1 MKELLEKLNAAEL
14 EANRIDELWE
24 ADPDNAELEAQWD
37 AAYKTEDAAFA
48 KVVSEL
54 VKITSGQIDRSTAA
68 SMLRR
73 KRAEVE
79 KLFL

>member
-1 MKELLEKLNAAEL
+1 MKELLKKLSAAEL

-24 ADPDNAELEAQWD
+24 ADPDSIEIEAQWD
-37 AAYKTEDAAFA
+37 AAYKTEGAIFA

-68 SMLRR
+68 SMLRT
-73 KRAEVE
+73 KRTEAE

>member
-1 MKELLEKLNAAEL
+1 MKELLEKLSAAEL
-14 EANRIDELWE
+14 EANRLDGLWD

-37 AAYKTEDAAFA
+37 AAYKAEGAVFA

-68 SMLRR
+68 LMLRN
-73 KRAEVE
+73 KRVEIE

>member
-1 MKELLEKLNAAEL
+1 MKELLEKLSAAEL
-14 EANRIDELWE
+14 EANRLDGLWD
-24 ADPDNAELEAQWD
+24 ANPDNAELEAQWD
-37 AAYKTEDAAFA
+37 AAYKAEGAVFA

-68 SMLRR
+68 SMLRN
-73 KRAEVE
+73 KRAEIE

>member
-14 EANRIDELWE
+14 EANRIDELWV

-37 AAYKTEDAAFA
+37 AAYKTEGAVFA
-48 KVVSEL
+48 NVVCEI

-68 SMLRR
+68 SMLRN
-73 KRAEVE
+73 KRAELE

>member
-1 MKELLEKLNAAEL
+1 MKELLKKLSAAEL

-24 ADPDNAELEAQWD
+24 AAPDNIELEAQWD
-37 AAYKTEDAAFA
+37 AAYKTEGAIFA
-48 KVVSEL
+48 KVVSKL

-68 SMLRR
+68 SMLRT
-73 KRAEVE
+73 KRTEVE

>member
-1 MKELLEKLNAAEL
+1 MKELLKKLSAAEL
-14 EANRIDELWE
+14 EANRIDELLE
-24 ADPDNAELEAQWD
+24 ADPDSIELEAQWD
-37 AAYKTEDAAFA
+37 AAYKTEGAIFA

-68 SMLRR
+68 SMLRT
-73 KRAEVE
+73 KRTEVE

>member
-1 MKELLEKLNAAEL
+1 MKELLEKLSAAEL
-14 EANRIDELWE
+14 EANRLDGLLD

-37 AAYKTEDAAFA
+37 AAYKAEGAVFA

-68 SMLRR
+68 SMLRN
-73 KRAEVE
+73 KRAEIE

>member
-1 MKELLEKLNAAEL
+1 MKELLEKLSAAEL
-14 EANRIDELWE
+14 EANRLDGLWD

-37 AAYKTEDAAFA
+37 AAYKAEGAVFA

-68 SMLRR
+68 SMLRS
-73 KRAEVE
+73 KRAEIE
-79 KLFL
+79 KLFS

>member
-1 MKELLEKLNAAEL
+1 MKELLKKLSAAEL

-24 ADPDNAELEAQWD
+24 ADPDSIELEAQWD
-37 AAYKTEDAAFA
+37 AAYKTEGAIFA

-68 SMLRR
+68 SMLRT
-73 KRAEVE
+73 KRTEVE

>member
-14 EANRIDELWE
+14 EANMIDGLWE

-37 AAYKTEDAAFA
+37 AAYKTEGAAFA
-48 KVVSEL
+48 KVVSEN
-54 VKITSGQIDRSTAA
+54 VKITSGQIYRSTAA
-68 SMLRR
+68 TMSRR

-79 KLFL
+79 KLFS